1 MDPYTKRIRNMDD
14 FAKLYAELKVLNRL
28 MNNTPEEEE
37 EILWKKKLVEE
48 RLHELM
54 FVVMA

>member
-14 FAKLYAELKVLNRL
+14 FSKLYAELKVLNRL
-28 MNNTPEEEE
+28 MNNIPEEEE